1 MSTIQEST
9 QTFKSELI
17 TFKEFLTRVR
27 FGKSDARLYS
37 FNTMIKL
44 IYQEGSQ
51 TEGNYIRRNTTL
63 LRGSL
68 EKIALHDLMAQA
80 SHQIHWKVPISEF
93 YEIICAHQVEN
104 FGKAQFLVKLGSRRY
119 AALDPED
126 FAVMEGKYGCTL
138 VCYASMRLHVW
149 ELMPVTYEEALKP
162 VHATH
167 LKTDPTDQK

>member
-27 FGKSDARLYS
+27 FGKSDARLYP
-37 FNTMIKL
+37 FNTMIEL
-44 IYQEGSQ
+44 IYQEGTH
-51 TEGNYIRRNTTL
+51 TEGSYIRRATTL

-80 SHQIHWKVPISEF
+80 SHESVWKIPIKEF
-93 YEIICAHQVEN
+93 YENVCARHIEN
-104 FGKAQFLVKLGSRRY
+104 FGKAQYLVKLGSRRY

-126 FAVMEGKYGCTL
+126 FAVMEGKYGCAL

-149 ELMPVTYEEALKP
+149 ELMPVTVEEALKLAR
-162 VHATH
+162 ATH
-167 LKTDPTDQK
+167 QK